1 MNSVTRLNLQKHDS
15 VKRQYSI
22 RVICSHTLDESVLI
36 VSTDEREGEGAEA
49 AAGRGGG
56 GEQSREDPET
66 QSAARPGG
74 PTRVQRSA
82 PAREQQPQEETQV
95 NAA

>member
-1 MNSVTRLNLQKHDS
+1 M
-15 VKRQYSI
+15 
-22 RVICSHTLDESVLI
+22 CA
-36 VSTDEREGEGAEA
+36 DEREGEGAEA

-56 GEQSREDPET
+56 GEQSREDPEA

-95 NAA
+95 NCCSSLPCQ